1 MSSAGASAGAGAGG
15 GTGTGARAAAWQ
27 LPQIDGPVVGR
38 SRRREDLVAIE
49 RDAFDQGFAE
59 GRAAGFAAAQQ
70 EQQAALAQSVAR
82 VQQLDEILQLMARP
96 IEQLD
101 REVERQLATLAVA
114 IARQVVRREIK
125 THPDEIVA
133 VIRETVALLPLSAR
147 EVRVHLHPEDARL
160 VRERLSEV
168 SGDRAWSIAEDPIL
182 SRCGCRVTSE
192 NSVIDAQFEQ
202 RLGAAIAMVMGDMR
216 SGSGSSVMS
225 QP

>member
-1 MSSAGASAGAGAGG
+1 MSNAGT

-27 LPQIDGPVVGR
+27 LPQINGPVVGR

-59 GRAAGFAAAQQ
+59 GRKAGLAAAQQ
-70 EQQAALAQSVAR
+70 EQQAVQAQSAVR
-82 VQQLDEILQLMARP
+82 VQQLDEILQFMARP

-101 REVERQLATLAVA
+101 LEVGQQLATLAAA
-114 IARQVVRREIK
+114 IARQVVRREIT

-133 VIRETVALLPLSAR
+133 VIRETIALLPVSAR

-168 SGDRAWSIAEDPIL
+168 SGDRAWSMAEDPIL
-182 SRCGCRVTSE
+182 SRGGCRVTSE
-192 NSVIDAQFEQ
+192 NSVIDAQIEQ
-202 RLGAAIAMVMGDMR
+202 RLGAAIAMVLGDTR
-216 SGSGSSVMS
+216 DGPRGG
-225 QP
+225 P